1 MSNVTP
7 PPRHGR
13 GPSSAGLDNKTAKP
27 QPEGAGAKKVG
38 FSHYAGGQPSPAS
51 GPSLV
56 SKLRGVLGGAGSAFA
71 AEGDVRS
78 RLTGIQKMSSADRAR
93 ELQSLATAL
102 ADPSAKDRGVFF
114 DHLFALPN
122 APGFVGEAAR
132 AYCKGLADAP
142 APLERFEELFANVF
156 IRAGTTSD
164 LEKASNIVMVLHSC
178 VRPAMETLATG
189 GHAAKDVATLLNQSL
204 RSCPDL
210 RLGPLAVGTGLAEA
224 RTAVQS
230 RPEASQFL
238 EDCARA
244 LLTSQASSARPNT
257 SLLCGLSKPVGLLK
271 KQLDVDQARDL
282 LLRIIDHKG
291 SWRELLPK
299 LPPAWKSLQ
308 NIPATSSAIDS
319 KSSSAPPVK
328 DRVGQPKP
336 SAPPLDLDE
345 AQFLTPVKH
354 QPEPSAPPWDPDAAL
369 FRTPVAHQPI
379 RAADFKNTPVVA
391 MGEAEPTVDPALA
404 RQIDEDFRKA
414 FADPAAPNFKMLSE
428 RMDHWRSEQPRDEGR
443 RITDANLQYLLRACA
458 TAIGDPKAQGAS
470 SHYTTLMG
478 LVLEKV
484 LGGEGI
490 HATDLL
496 ATAATVFSPAH
507 AALQQSDPVEAC
519 GWVGWAVNEIM
530 QRGEAKSI
538 HEALK
543 NAPGAIP
550 VQVAFAIAGAVSAP
564 NKENG
569 DRPAWMTEGS
579 DAYKLAGRALTTL
592 RARDG
597 HEQAV
602 FCFVSM
608 LSNPS
613 DKSARLTEIP
623 PIDPGKL
630 KWMLDEQAPADVN
643 AAVNELVKK
652 TRPRRPS
659 ERSPQQAVQPGFVGM
674 LPGLVRNPP
683 SRQPFAGALPA
694 GAEEELPALNEPGA
708 RMPKDALVSVLENVV
723 AKGSIKDVQAAIRPL
738 REALSDGEWADLREA
753 FDVLAEP
760 GAQRSPI
767 SSAMEA
773 AIRAQLD
780 LRA

>member
-13 GPSSAGLDNKTAKP
+13 GPSSAGLDNKAAKP
-27 QPEGAGAKKVG
+27 QPEGAGAKKG
-38 FSHYAGGQPSPAS
+38 GYSHYAGGQPSPAS

-56 SKLRGVLGGAGSAFA
+56 SKLRGVLGGAGSAYA
-71 AEGDVRS
+71 AEGDIRS
-78 RLTGIQKMSSADRAR
+78 RLTFIQTMPSSDRAR

-102 ADPSAKDRGVFF
+102 AEPSAKGDRGAFF
-114 DHLFALPN
+114 DHLFALPD

-132 AYCKGLADAP
+132 AYCRGPADAHK
-142 APLERFEELFANVF
+142 PLQRFEELLANVF
-156 IRAGTTSD
+156 ARASD
-164 LEKASNIVMVLHSC
+164 AYDSSKAANLLMVLHSC

-189 GHAAKDVATLLNQSL
+189 GYAAKDVATLLTRTV
-204 RSCPDL
+204 RSCPE
-210 RLGPLAVGTGLAEA
+210 LGLVLGLAAVGTGLAEA

-230 RPEASQFL
+230 RREASQFL

-244 LLTSQASSARPNT
+244 FLTSQATSSETGSSHPNT
-257 SLLCGLSKPVGLLK
+257 WLLCGLSKPVGLLK

-282 LLRIIDHKG
+282 LRRAFAHEG
-291 SWRELLPK
+291 SWQELLPK

-308 NIPATSSAIDS
+308 NIPTTSSAIDS

-328 DRVGQPKP
+328 DRVDQPKP

-345 AQFLTPVKH
+345 AQFLTQVK
-354 QPEPSAPPWDPDAAL
+354 
-369 FRTPVAHQPI
+369 HQPI

-391 MGEAEPTVDPALA
+391 MGEPEPTFDPALA
-404 RQIDEDFRKA
+404 RQIDDDFRKA
-414 FADPAAPNFKMLSE
+414 FADPAAPNFKGLREAMKQ
-428 RMDHWRSEQPRDEGR
+428 WRSDQPRDEGR
-443 RITDANLQYLLRACA
+443 RMTDANLQYLLRACA
-458 TAIGDPKAQGAS
+458 AIVGDPKAERPA
-470 SHYTTLMG
+470 SHYGTLMG
-478 LVLEKV
+478 LVLEDV

-490 HATDLL
+490 HAMDLL
-496 ATAATVFSPAH
+496 ATAAIVFSPEH
-507 AALQQSDPVEAC
+507 APLQQGDPVEAC
-519 GWVGWAVNEIM
+519 AWVGWAVKAIM
-530 QRGEAKSI
+530 GRGEAKSI

-543 NAPGAIP
+543 NAPGDIP
-550 VQVAFAIAGAVSAP
+550 VQVAFAIASAVSAP
-564 NKENG
+564 DKENAN
-569 DRPAWMTEGS
+569 RPAWMIEGS

-592 RARDG
+592 RTRDG

-613 DKSARLTEIP
+613 DQSARLTEIP
-623 PIDPGKL
+623 LIDPGKV
-630 KWMLDEQAPADVN
+630 KWMLDEQAPADIN

-683 SRQPFAGALPA
+683 SHRPFVAALPA
-694 GAEEELPALNEPGA
+694 GADEELPAAIEPGA
-708 RMPKDALVSVLENVV
+708 RMPKDALVSVLENLV
-723 AKGSIKDVQAAIRPL
+723 AKGSIKEVEGAIKPL
-738 REALSDGEWADLREA
+738 REDLSGEEWADLRDA
-753 FDVLAEP
+753 FDALAVP

>member
-13 GPSSAGLDNKTAKP
+13 GPSSAGLDNKAAKP
-27 QPEGAGAKKVG
+27 QPDGAGAGGYLK
-38 FSHYAGGQPSPAS
+38 HAGGQPSPAS

-56 SKLRGVLGGAGSAFA
+56 SKLRGVLGGAGPAFA
-71 AEGDVRS
+71 AEGDIRS

-102 ADPSAKDRGVFF
+102 ADPAAFDDREVFYS
-114 DHLFALPN
+114 HLFALPD
-122 APGFVGEAAR
+122 APEFVGQAAR
-132 AYCKGLADAP
+132 AFCMELADAHK
-142 APLERFEELFANVF
+142 PLERFNELFINIFVRLGLSGSDSTKAANM
-156 IRAGTTSD
+156 
-164 LEKASNIVMVLHSC
+164 VMFAHSF
-178 VRPAMETLATG
+178 VRHAMETLATG
-189 GHAAKDVATLLNQSL
+189 KHAAKDVATLLSLSL
-204 RSCPDL
+204 RSCPNKA
-210 RLGPLAVGTGLAEA
+210 LGLAAVGTGLAEA

-230 RPEASQFL
+230 PTEASRFL
-238 EDCARA
+238 EDCARE
-244 LLTSQASSARPNT
+244 LLRSHGSSPATGNAHENT
-257 SLLCGLSKPVGLLK
+257 WLLCGLSKPVSLLK
-271 KQLDVDQARDL
+271 KQLNVDQARDL
-282 LLRIIDHKG
+282 LIRARDHKG

-299 LPPAWKSLQ
+299 LPPAWTSLQ
-308 NIPATSSAIDS
+308 NLPASSSAIDS
-319 KSSSAPPVK
+319 KSSSAQPVK
-328 DRVGQPKP
+328 DRVVQPKP

-345 AQFLTPVKH
+345 AHFLTPVKH
-354 QPEPSAPPWDPDAAL
+354 QPVRE
-369 FRTPVAHQPI
+369 
-379 RAADFKNTPVVA
+379 ADFKNTPAVA
-391 MGEAEPTVDPALA
+391 MGEPEPTFDPALA
-404 RQIDEDFRKA
+404 RVIDNDLRKA
-414 FADPAAPNFKMLSE
+414 FANPAAPDFKMLSE

-443 RITDANLQYLLRACA
+443 RITDANLQYLLLACA

-470 SHYTTLMG
+470 SNYTTLMG

-496 ATAATVFSPAH
+496 ATAAIVFSPAH

-538 HEALK
+538 FEALK
-543 NAPGAIP
+543 NAPGNIP

-564 NKENG
+564 NKDNG
-569 DRPAWMTEGS
+569 NRPAWMTEGS

-602 FCFVSM
+602 CCFVSM

-623 PIDPGKL
+623 LIDPGTVKR
-630 KWMLDEQAPADVN
+630 MLDEQAPADVN
-643 AAVNELVKK
+643 AAVTALVRK
-652 TRPRRPS
+652 TRPRPPS

-683 SRQPFAGALPA
+683 SHRPFVGALPA
-694 GAEEELPALNEPGA
+694 GADEELPAAIEPGA
-708 RMPKDALVSVLENVV
+708 RMPKDALASVLENVV
-723 AKGSIKDVQAAIRPL
+723 TKGSIKDVQAAIRPL

-753 FDVLAEP
+753 FDALIQP
-760 GAQRSPI
+760 GARQAPI
-767 SSAMEA
+767 SSAMEE